1 MPLQGTVSAQK
12 APKGSKAKMWEL
24 LLGIGEKNILPYDG
38 ALHLPSRILFT
49 KGNIELVA
57 KPGGAAVDLVLEG
70 AGASE

>member
-1 MPLQGTVSAQK
+1 
-12 APKGSKAKMWEL
+12 MWEL

-57 KPGGAAVDLVLEG
+57 KPGGAAVDLVREG
-70 AGASE
+70 AGASV